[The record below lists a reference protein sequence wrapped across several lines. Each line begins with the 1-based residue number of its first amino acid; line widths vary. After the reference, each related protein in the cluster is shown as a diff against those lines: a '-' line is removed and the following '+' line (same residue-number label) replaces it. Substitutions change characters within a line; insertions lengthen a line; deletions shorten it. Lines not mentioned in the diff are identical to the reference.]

1 MAIRPKNGES
11 DSEDDDES
19 AVVVGAEGERIR
31 AEKEAEVM
39 KTILDP
45 LKPTEKEVESHN
57 RTHSHTGIGVLTT
70 SGRRG
75 ETWTTAGP

>member
-1 MAIRPKNGES
+1 MAIRPEKGES

-45 LKPTEKEVESHN
+45 LKPTEK
-57 RTHSHTGIGVLTT
+57 
-70 SGRRG
+70 
-75 ETWTTAGP
+75 